1 MNPGDL
7 VLIRNTRIEQEMN
20 RKHKPRY
27 LRPYVLHEPKT
38 SGTWSIDELDGT
50 PSRTSVAGFQILPY
64 ISQDQRTIDQLAADL
79 DEEDSET
86 DSDDEENE
94 VPDTWDSDEDM
105 IEQDDDF
112 EVDDED
118 W

>member
-1 MNPGDL
+1 
-7 VLIRNTRIEQEMN
+7 MN
-20 RKHKPRY
+20 RKHKPQY
-27 LRPYVLHEPKT
+27 LGPYVLQDPKT
-38 SGTWSIDELDGT
+38 SGTWSISELDGT
-50 PSRTSVAGFQILPY
+50 PSRASVAGFRILPY
-64 ISQDQRTIDQLAADL
+64 IAWDQRTIDQLAATL
-79 DEEDSET
+79 DDEDSDS
-86 DSDDEENE
+86 DSDDEESK

>member
-1 MNPGDL
+1 MNK
-7 VLIRNTRIEQEMN
+7 
-20 RKHKPRY
+20 KHKPRY
-27 LRPYVLHEPKT
+27 LGPYILREPKT
-38 SGTWSIDELDGT
+38 SGTWSINELDGT
-50 PSRTSVAGFQILPY
+50 PSRTSVAGFRILPY
-64 ISQDQRTIDQLAADL
+64 IARDQRTIDQLANM
-79 DEEDSET
+79 DEEDSES